1 MSYDFRPSPDFL
13 KGVKTLSKRYP
24 SLKDDLKALRQ
35 SLEQNPNQGVDLGG
49 GLRKVRMNIKSKG
62 RGKAGGARVI
72 TCNIIISQCDMVI
85 ALVYIYDKADASSV
99 KNDVMRSIVQEMG
112 LITP

>member
-1 MSYDFRPSPDFL
+1 MKYEFRLSPEFL
-13 KGVKTLSKRYP
+13 KGVKSLSKRYP
-24 SLKDDLKALRQ
+24 SLKDDLLVLRQ
-35 SLEQNPNQGVDLGG
+35 SLEDNPYQGIDLGG

-72 TCNIIISQCDMVI
+72 TCNVIVSTNNMII

-99 KNDVMRSIVQEMG
+99 KNEVMKDIVKQMG
-112 LITP
+112 L